1 MPESQ
6 YEREEYLEQDEA
18 EAETAGHRKSLVALF
33 VLGLLVIAGVVLVS
47 KLKTVSAVE
56 DCLLAHGSNCNDLVA
71 PPKPVGVR

>member
-18 EAETAGHRKSLVALF
+18 EAETAGHRKSVVALL

-71 PPKPVGVR
+71 PPKPMGVR

>member
-18 EAETAGHRKSLVALF
+18 EAETAGHRKSVVALL